1 MLNGL
6 EILIA
11 RMKTHPEEFVL
22 DGRWAD
28 LIAKV
33 DKHLTEEERQAVK
46 DGFTGIARDTFN
58 EVIMKAIA
66 GEGISLDQVQSI
78 AQDYDTVMQY
88 PMDKHKAKEQAEKE
102 YQERRLQTEI
112 MQMRAQ
118 QNQALRGLSPYQQD
132 QYQRGY

>member
-58 EVIMKAIA
+58 EVIMKAIGDTEYDDVPKQIKRLNKA
-66 GEGISLDQVQSI
+66 GGKVLQGLIRRREAEALLFEG
-78 AQDYDTVMQY
+78 
-88 PMDKHKAKEQAEKE
+88 KEWHEV
-102 YQERRLQTEI
+102 
-112 MQMRAQ
+112 
-118 QNQALRGLSPYQQD
+118 
-132 QYQRGY
+132 